1 MGGGGDFRAPG
12 IFFRHQIPCKNFFRP
27 EHEYFLGLISVHEFF
42 FRLIIPCAN
51 MFFVLRP
58 GPPSPHKFSNAPF
71 LTYRKA
77 SLILSVLKFGERFE
91 VVTLVEQIHYG
102 LVSQKSR

>member
-1 MGGGGDFRAPG
+1 M
-12 IFFRHQIPCKNFFRP
+12 NFFSFNFP
-27 EHEYFLGLISVHEFF
+27 LCEYV
-42 FRLIIPCAN
+42 FRTS
-51 MFFVLRP
+51 P

-91 VVTLVEQIHYG
+91 VVTLVEKIHYG